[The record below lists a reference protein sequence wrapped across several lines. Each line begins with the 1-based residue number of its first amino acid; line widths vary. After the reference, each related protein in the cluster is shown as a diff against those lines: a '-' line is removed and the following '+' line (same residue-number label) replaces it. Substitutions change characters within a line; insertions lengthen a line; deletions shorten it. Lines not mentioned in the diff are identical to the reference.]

1 MQSNHTSAA
10 PAVAGSRSTPRLW
23 LALMLP
29 LALLAG
35 ACGGQSD
42 DVDEQ
47 GAEGSD
53 STPEPEGSAT
63 DSGDGL
69 TSDGLTAERLL
80 GFWVKTADEPC
91 AFDYPDNLTFI
102 PFGYLTS
109 THDDRAPV
117 LDGGEFQVVD
127 GSRLLLSNPIGAL
140 VAYEADLSD
149 GILTLVAES
158 DGCTITYRFDGNQ
171 PTG

>member
-1 MQSNHTSAA
+1 MQSNHTSAVRA
-10 PAVAGSRSTPRLW
+10 AAGSRSTPRLW
-23 LALMLP
+23 LALMIP
-29 LALLAG
+29 LAVLVG
-35 ACGGQSD
+35 GCGGQSD

-47 GAEGSD
+47 GAEASD
-53 STPEPEGSAT
+53 APPEPEDTAA

-69 TSDGLTAERLL
+69 AGDALTAERLL
-80 GFWVKTADEPC
+80 GFWVKTADDPC
-91 AFDYPDNLTFI
+91 AADYPDNLTFI

-140 VAYEADLSD
+140 VAYDADLSD
-149 GILTLVAES
+149 GILTLVAEA
-158 DGCTITYRFDGNQ
+158 DGCTVAYRLEEAG
-171 PTG
+171 